1 MLKNEKPKAEFDFEK
16 KLKTSTKVYFK
27 SAVASD
33 AAAPE
38 KSPNVTITTDSKY
51 VYLHSENEGLMKIGT
66 GLNYTMLGKVYVH
79 KPEYRLKERASLA
92 FIHGRL
98 FYRSQRIAPLALIEL
113 NPDTLDEINGNVNFD
128 NQVPNC
134 LFPEMTSPDI
144 EFPHPPV
151 DAEVKTKAKE
161 MTANAASN
169 REKTN
174 NETGQTGT
182 STTANP
188 QKRDIRLMRPPQR
201 SPIFTEG
208 RYLYVVSQWTV
219 EARTRTNEEEDE
231 EEEGGESSTQ
241 SDLRQAKYGVDIYDP
256 LQEFE
261 HIRSVEL
268 VDTLNTI
275 KDGTTG
281 KTKQKPPLNIKCLD
295 QASFATN
302 GSELVMA
309 IPPNV
314 EEGNE
319 IKYKYFSLK
328 DGKMLRANPIKEP
341 FYFTTLSYDYNN
353 NVVYG
358 VNDTKK
364 SFDNFSIYTNSTI
377 PEKFGYNEDSEFYFP
392 YENDKIVDIALEG
405 LGFSEEEDR
414 NKEKQEKI
422 KEDWQVLLN
431 LGFTNKDYPGM
442 SLGELGAI
450 TQNKE
455 QKVHASQAM
464 QLFILA
470 NISRLGDYY
479 ANLLHNKSKDLDSID
494 NFRRPYCVSLLPKV
508 FDYLQQFLE
517 HYSKSFFIDEKDF
530 TSDSIFDQC
539 SLLCVLR
546 IIKYN
551 LANAENLSNHLKK
564 MNVALPKKEF
574 LKLLQKL
581 IDRII
586 ESSKEV
592 VQNRDFDEIRKSIYQ
607 ESLNIMRY
615 NLSFIYE
622 DSMEAILR
630 DLRKNLENLDR
641 KQERDLIL
649 PIFGWLKEPNHIASL
664 VSEIL
669 NDQNTQ
675 REDLVKELSKLIDFI
690 ITCEV
695 KAFCKYVQ
703 NVDDYEKFPAYNV
716 DDFIV
721 EAMSFLLEF
730 QKELL
735 FQVGQK
741 VQDKTLELGPIF
753 ILSSN
758 FTESITRHAVSIN
771 EAFEQKIKDLAK
783 KVEANVKGKAR
794 EKEEEEEKKA
804 GPKEEEITEKK
815 EVEPPKKS
823 GKEKK
828 KSENEIIADI
838 NNKIWEDF
846 TKIFNF
852 KVYFSQI
859 LTVQVNTLT
868 LLASNFLIAAKTLK
882 HISTYLSSLNNLYAA
897 RKEIHSSTLEKV
909 STFLKEKSETL
920 ESEHPPANKVDKKE
934 KVQILGAKSLR
945 IVFDPQCDLKKNCQY
960 IQFFSDDKYKDKI
973 TEKLD
978 KTGEVSSFPK
988 EELVIEGDTVYFLF
1002 HTDNCRL
1009 PNWGYKFTVYA
1020 SIQDIQESD
1029 WMAGFHRTSCW
1040 LASKCAAQLING
1052 SALQQALLQDEEQRY
1067 NNLLNSK
1074 LFSGGIEKCY
1084 FSGGKEAIWIQL
1096 SDIINEFEAG
1106 FLNEYLGSSMTPE
1119 ERQEEEF
1126 FNHIIN
1132 GNSNEK
1138 VTKLLDYIQKQ
1149 FSKECLWAS
1158 LGGENGAKIV
1168 RAAFAVII
1176 KHAGLMVQFQETVD
1190 EVDEIVTQNRVD
1202 ATLKNFIKKW
1212 HAASRMRTWLVE
1224 KRKEI
1229 DEIAERNRQ
1238 TAASAKN
1245 SNLAKSSSSAAPVKK
1260 EKKEDKKKLSK
1271 RKKPAKKEA
1280 EITFQDT
1287 KPQENPAGDE
1297 ESQPQVQLQVRDTEE
1312 IIQRMI
1318 EQIVKKAQFLIQLI
1332 PAKHWSQDQFEKKEK
1347 QLLFRASS
1355 EVEELSNKEEEW
1367 KRRLLQWKS
1376 VRQSK
1381 GVFKS
1386 LEDESKEIH
1395 SSLTTSVLQCLQSPV
1410 SIRRLKKQVESSYLR
1425 AICRTIGLNA
1435 LTQILLGCRGSLF
1448 RQDIVGWLCSS
1459 LRGNE
1464 NKLYHFTDNLQGCG
1478 HFLESAINTA
1488 FKNVIQAAVK
1498 SMINSDWADEIKCM
1512 LESLKWKFH
1521 GDDHAFLAEIDL
1533 FGILRGVDAKSLL
1546 RRAWGRSLNT
1556 SFDGFF
1562 LQIKTSYTN
1571 KMDSPLVKKL
1581 LELFEIIVILCVGK
1595 LQSKHNVNL
1604 AEALSSGSGGP
1615 SLSKKD
1621 KMPQLER
1628 HVSAIDEY
1636 SAEILIRQAFSV
1648 IFTELKE
1655 ADNNY
1660 RSFSGLDWGA
1670 WQRTLLRKE
1679 KKDEEE
1685 KKKKKGK
1692 KPGEAASPGMNED
1705 GLFGEEDLGEGGD
1718 DGSDE
1723 GSRSRNL
1730 EEEED
1735 KNEGED
1741 NQEEEVEED
1750 EFYEEAIEENE
1761 KEEEKFE
1768 GEIEEEIKED
1778 YSLDDSIGA
1787 IVTPSQTALKP
1798 VTAKKDNKE
1807 KKEDKEEGNEES
1819 KRKKKNE
1826 KIKEAIHKEEK
1837 RLLDLINQIYNPE
1850 FLYRLLQLLY
1860 KCAALGLDQVSIV
1873 VGNPKYLAILYSLL
1887 RSGPPNHKMLIT
1899 KILTIVFQTLPFELF
1914 ADSVSDLLKNS
1925 KEPVEQILLHA
1936 DDKNIQGNTLILDYL
1951 MKIIFDIRRRSF
1963 TENIDYPEDYSV
1975 SCELICFFRT
1985 LLSHNSWSKTVG
1997 DYLKNYLL
2005 KSSDNIQKALALSI
2019 LGGEINGL
2027 RYSGK
2032 IRICSTDVDELF
2044 NDNVLLKQKLEDSK
2058 ESAIVLGFSENYK
2071 EKISDEDKKKFKED
2085 DDPRFNIKMNMG
2097 SIIEGRNPAVL
2108 IYSSLAKEITNLSTI
2123 ELSTVN
2129 RFNVFAIDSK
2139 EFEPTKFPIEENLL
2153 NVFKWALEKDLQ
2165 KNVIESTSIYMKAL
2179 SLKSLHNYLEENPEN
2194 INSFITNQKDLLKN
2208 LLEYANQQV
2217 ITGDNLMSLE
2227 LTEER
2232 LYRLLASSAQ
2242 SDLDLSDLKRVTITI
2257 KNFELEA
2264 QFGKEFSNKKYPIQS
2279 GYNLEKIGQ
2288 YYELI
2293 PLSEAKGL
2301 DKKTLNTKAVLI
2313 SLKDWT
2319 EELHEWAALCKIVI
2333 TYGFDLQKLQENIEG
2348 SGTHGRK
2355 AGTKTIP
2362 LKKKKS
2368 NKDDKEPPKLKK
2380 NKSLVSRKQEK
2391 GVLPGCIVNISER
2404 YFNELRNEYNNQGTK
2419 SFKNIF
2425 HEKRLVDE
2433 LIEFG
2438 FPKEVVEEY
2447 FFENSKSSIE
2457 VMINEISKMIEQKD
2471 EEKAKLGGQP
2481 EAEVEEP
2488 IVEPKANE
2496 EDLPN
2501 ENLKD
2506 AEEEAPEAELI
2517 MEDAEKEEAN
2527 SCFKCKGEKEQNNI
2541 NDEKNRLY
2549 DNSIEFEGLNRIG
2562 KIILFKQTNY
2572 NFSIYHAR
2580 RAMLTLLHNWNS
2592 NLESLFFE
2600 NTDKLLRFMK
2610 LICFEAIYSSAI
2622 FCNNTLINQ
2631 MKSLLLKFFELQKTN
2646 KKVADFLDVIFEKC
2660 IVEPISELQ
2669 KKYLVQGSEKHNAE
2683 KASGFT
2689 GRINNECEID
2699 APFLDFSL
2707 WLAHIFFNS
2716 QNEEV
2721 SGKLLRLDLLYT
2733 ILGLL
2738 TVLRQNKSLGWGM
2751 IVFSLDYLEFLKQN
2765 LKKLLKADPTI
2776 FNLFNQEY
2784 IIRLHNYLYNLRS
2797 REKIEAHSR
2806 KTQMITE
2813 ILINLNGL
2821 HRSLEKQELDETMVP
2836 VKICDTRLD
2845 LDKFKTIDNVTDVVE
2860 MMQNYQENKI
2870 LLASTWLQTSGEL
2883 IKKEQKSIDGDHFY
2897 YKNLHTFKVTMPF
2910 TTEAS
2915 IKFSEDSQTDLGD
2928 SVLFSSDVKGENSL
2942 QKMGGNLSKKTVIF
2956 PAGTFY
2962 VHFPAKGSDIF
2973 TFGANESAQ
2982 LGNGDTNGNGP
2993 FCLEQFSS
3001 ANVVSIDGND
3011 NHMMIMNKSGELWS
3025 CGSGSQTGIASGSTR
3040 VLSKVPCKD
3049 KVRSMSCGSNFSIFV
3064 TENNEMFG
3072 VGSNTDGRFGLNWNN
3087 GTATPQKIEFSFSKV
3102 IKQVS
3107 CGTNHSMILTS
3118 ESQVYCTGSN
3128 EFGQLG
3134 LVDEN
3139 GNKSANV
3146 NTFRIVT
3153 EIAKKKAIH
3162 ICAGMYVSFIVI
3174 KEKDK
3179 STTVMSCGEKANGKL
3194 GLGSD
3199 AQNNVINFTT
3209 INELKNVDVKM
3220 VSCKKKHCLAL
3231 TGSGKIYAWG
3241 LNEHGQLG
3249 TGNFENEFKPKLIP
3263 FFENMKAISCG
3274 AGNHHSVVVAKTKND
3289 DHAKVYAFG
3298 ENTSNRL
3305 GLKAGKEKINLPQHV
3320 EFYDEKAP
3328 YSVIVASNHSIIMTE
3343 NMKIPKYRDQHR
3355 VACNTCQSNPINGN
3369 RIIVPVNGQLENYCY
3384 PCFLKLSPVPALS
3397 LCVKEAMNQTK
3408 EFTWPIIEKAETY
3421 LEAKWAD
3428 ENNKEFIG
3436 SSCKNCKTSPIK
3448 DVLYSSMHEKDSTYT
3463 VCEKCMGDILENQ
3476 VSSTIYYRIERPLKG
3491 KNVLPIFSRNYFFIN
3506 SDTYGYNITITP
3518 KFSEKGHDYMIEKYK
3533 ESFKS
3538 FSDDFLNLKP
3548 ETDEQIVDLINNI
3561 AQKKEKSAF
3570 DLDDNVNFPKE
3581 ELNIRTAIDKCSI
3594 DFLRKRFLILK
3605 NFNSRIKTILPY
3617 IDFSAKKD
3625 QNRLRNVYSNASIY
3639 IFWDVK
3645 SDLFEKILAADAK
3658 AGTNMKIK
3666 VNRMKANKFI
3676 QKGKPDHTGEFTVFG
3691 QIFQYFKNTGFS
3703 SFKCTKE
3710 TNPFS
3715 VQFVG
3720 EAAIDVGGPYREA
3733 ISQMCTELQSGAL
3746 PLLIPSPNQKNDSG
3760 QFREKWVLNPGANTL
3775 IHMVHIFF

>member
-1 MLKNEKPKAEFDFEK
+1 MLKNEKPKTEFDFEK
-16 KLKTSTKVYFK
+16 RLKTSNKVYFK
-27 SAVASD
+27 TCLASD
-33 AAAPE
+33 ATAPE
-38 KSPNVTITTDSKY
+38 KSPNVSITNDNKFI
-51 VYLHSENEGLMKIGT
+51 YLHSENEGLMKIGT
-66 GLNYTMLGKVYVH
+66 GFNYTMLGKVYVH
-79 KPEYRLKERASLA
+79 KPDYRLKERSSLV
-92 FIHGRL
+92 FIHGHL
-98 FYRSQRIAPLALIEL
+98 YYRSPRIAPLSLIEI
-113 NPDTLDEINGNVNFD
+113 NIDTLEEIQTNIIFD

-151 DAEVKTKAKE
+151 DPEVKTKGKDSTGPAI
-161 MTANAASN
+161 SN
-169 REKTN
+169 REKGNT
-174 NETGQTGT
+174 ETGPNGT
-182 STTANP
+182 STTVNP
-188 QKRDIRLMRPPQR
+188 QKRDIRLMRPSQR

-208 RYLYVVSQWTV
+208 RFLYVVSQWTV

-231 EEEGGESSTQ
+231 EEEGGESTTA

-261 HIRSVEL
+261 HVRSVEL
-268 VDTLNTI
+268 VDGLNTI
-275 KDGTTG
+275 KDGNTG

-302 GSELVMA
+302 GSELVLA

-314 EEGNE
+314 EEGSE

-328 DGKMLRANPIKEP
+328 DGKLLRSNPIKEP
-341 FYFTTLSYDYNN
+341 LYFTTLSYDYNN
-353 NVVYG
+353 NVIYG
-358 VNDTKK
+358 INDNKK
-364 SFDNFSIYTNSTI
+364 SFDTISCYTNTTI
-377 PEKFGYNEDSEFYFP
+377 PEKFSYNEESEFYFP
-392 YENDKIVDIALEG
+392 YENDKIVEIALEG
-405 LGFSEEEDR
+405 LGFSEEEGDR
-414 NKEKQEKI
+414 NKEKLEKI

-442 SLGELGAI
+442 GLGEMSSI

-470 NISRLGDYY
+470 NIARLGDYY

-517 HYSKSFFIDEKDF
+517 HYSKSYFIDEKDF
-530 TSDSIFDQC
+530 TSDSMFDQC
-539 SLLCVLR
+539 SLLCTLR

-564 MNVALPKKEF
+564 MQVPLPKKEF
-574 LKLLQKL
+574 LQLLQKL
-581 IDRII
+581 IYKII
-586 ESSKEV
+586 DNSKEV
-592 VQNRDFDEIRKSIYQ
+592 VQNRDFEEIRRSIYQ

-649 PIFGWLKEPNHIASL
+649 PIFGWLKESNHIVSL
-664 VSEIL
+664 VAEIL
-669 NDQNTQ
+669 NEQNS
-675 REDLVKELSKLIDFI
+675 RRDDLVKELSKLIDFI

-695 KAFCKYVQ
+695 KFFCRYVQ
-703 NVDDYEKFPAYNV
+703 SVDDYEKFPPYNV
-716 DDFIV
+716 DDFVV

-771 EAFEQKIKDLAK
+771 EAFEQKIKDLGK
-783 KVEANVKGKAR
+783 KVEANIKGKAK
-794 EKEEEEEKKA
+794 EKEEEEEKK
-804 GPKEEEITEKK
+804 GNEEEIIEKK
-815 EVEPPKKS
+815 EIVVSEPKKS

-828 KSENEIIADI
+828 KSESEIIADI

-897 RKEIHSSTLEKV
+897 RKEIHSSNLEKV
-909 STFLKEKSETL
+909 STYLKEKSEIF
-920 ESEHPPANKVDKKE
+920 ESDHPPGNKLDKKE
-934 KVQILGAKSLR
+934 KVYIPGAKSLK
-945 IVFDPQCDLKKNCQY
+945 IIFDPLCDLKRNCQY
-960 IQFFSDDKYKDKI
+960 IQFFSDDKYKEKI

-978 KTGEVSSFPK
+978 KTGEISSFPK
-988 EELVIEGDTVYFLF
+988 EELVIEGDTVYFMF
-1002 HTDNCRL
+1002 HSDNCRL
-1009 PNWGYKFTVYA
+1009 PQWGYKFTVYA

-1074 LFSGGIEKCY
+1074 LFSGGMEKCY

-1106 FLNEYLGSSMTPE
+1106 FLNEYLSSSMTPE
-1119 ERQEEEF
+1119 EKQEEEF

-1138 VTKLLDYIQKQ
+1138 VSKLLDFIQKQ

-1190 EVDEIVTQNRVD
+1190 DVDEIVAQNRVD
-1202 ATLKNFIKKW
+1202 AILKNFIKKW

-1229 DEIAERNRQ
+1229 DEIAERNKQ
-1238 TAASAKN
+1238 NAVVAASKVTV
-1245 SNLAKSSSSAAPVKK
+1245 SKSSSPAPKKDKK
-1260 EKKEDKKKLSK
+1260 EVSKKKTLKK
-1271 RKKPAKKEA
+1271 RGKKEA
-1280 EITFQDT
+1280 EVTFQDT
-1287 KPQENPAGDE
+1287 KPQENPVDE

-1318 EQIVKKAQFLIQLI
+1318 EQIIKKAQFLIQLI
-1332 PAKHWSQDQFEKKEK
+1332 PAKHWSQDQVEKKEK

-1355 EVEELSNKEEEW
+1355 EVEELVNKEEEW

-1381 GVFKS
+1381 AVFKS

-1395 SSLTTSVLQCLQSPV
+1395 ASLTTSVLNCLQSPV

-1512 LESLKWKFH
+1512 LESLKWKYH

-1533 FGILRGVDAKSLL
+1533 FGILRGLDAKSLL
-1546 RRAWGRSLNT
+1546 RRAWGRSLHS

-1604 AEALSSGSGGP
+1604 AEALSSGSGG

-1636 SAEILIRQAFSV
+1636 SAELLILQAFSV
-1648 IFTELKE
+1648 IFTELRE

-1660 RSFSGLDWGA
+1660 RSFAGLDWGA

-1679 KKDEEE
+1679 KKEDEE
-1685 KKKKKGK
+1685 KKKKKSGK
-1692 KPGEAASPGMNED
+1692 KPGEASPGMNDD
-1705 GLFGEEDLGEGGD
+1705 GLFGEEDYGEGEGGD
-1718 DGSDE
+1718 SSE
-1723 GSRSRNL
+1723 RSRSANRD
-1730 EEEED
+1730 EED
-1735 KNEGED
+1735 KDDVED
-1741 NQEEEVEED
+1741 DKEEEANEED

-1768 GEIEEEIKED
+1768 GDLEEEIKEND
-1778 YSLDDSIGA
+1778 MSIEEIEMPIS
-1787 IVTPSQTALKP
+1787 IVHLQATPKP
-1798 VTAKKDNKE
+1798 IGKKEKDKE
-1807 KKEDKEEGNEES
+1807 KKEEKEEANEDA

-1826 KIKEAIHKEEK
+1826 KIKEAILKEEK

-1914 ADSVSDLLKNS
+1914 ADSIVELLKNT
-1925 KEPVEQILLHA
+1925 KEPLDQILLHSE
-1936 DDKNIQGNTLILDYL
+1936 DKKMNGNMLILDYL
-1951 MKIIFDIRRRSF
+1951 MKVIYDIRKRSF
-1963 TENIDYPEDYSV
+1963 TENIDFPEDYGV

-1985 LLSHNSWSKTVG
+1985 LLSQNSWSKTVG
-1997 DYLKNYLL
+1997 DYFKQYLL
-2005 KSSDNIQKALALSI
+2005 NSPDNIHQALALSI

-2044 NDNVLLKQKLEDSK
+2044 NDNVLLKHKLEDSK
-2058 ESAIVLGFSENYK
+2058 ETAIVLGFSENYK

-2085 DDPRFNIKMNMG
+2085 EDPRFNVKMNMG
-2097 SIIEGRNPAVL
+2097 TIMEGRNPAVL
-2108 IYSSLAKEITNLSTI
+2108 IYSSLAKDITNLSTI
-2123 ELSTVN
+2123 ELTTVN

-2139 EFEPTKFPIEENLL
+2139 EFEPTKFPLEENLIRL
-2153 NVFKWALEKDLQ
+2153 YKWALEKNQ
-2165 KNVIESTSIYMKAL
+2165 QQNVIECTSIHMKAL
-2179 SLKSLHNYLEENPEN
+2179 AVKSFHSYLEENTEN
-2194 INSFITNQKDLLKN
+2194 IESFMLNQRDLLKN
-2208 LLEYANQQV
+2208 LLDYANQQV

-2232 LYRLLASSAQ
+2232 LYRLLANSSQ
-2242 SDLDLSDLKRVTITI
+2242 SELDLSDLKKVTITI

-2264 QFGKEFSNKKYPIQS
+2264 QFGKDFSNKKYPIQS
-2279 GYNLEKIGQ
+2279 GYNLEKIAQ
-2288 YYELI
+2288 YYEMI
-2293 PLSEAKGL
+2293 PLNEAKSL
-2301 DKKTLNTKAVLI
+2301 DKKALSSKAVLI
-2313 SLKDWT
+2313 SASEWS
-2319 EELHEWAALCKIVI
+2319 EELLEWLNACKIVL
-2333 TYGFDLQKLQENIEG
+2333 THGLDLQKLQENVEG
-2348 SGTHGRK
+2348 GGSHPRK
-2355 AGTKTIP
+2355 GGKIIP

-2368 NKDDKEPPKLKK
+2368 TVKDEKEKEPPKLKK
-2380 NKSLVSRKQEK
+2380 EKSRVGKKSEK
-2391 GVLPGCIVNISER
+2391 MNLPGCIVNISER
-2404 YFNELRNEYNNQGTK
+2404 YFNELKNEYMNQGIK
-2419 SFKNIF
+2419 GYKNIF

-2447 FFENSKSSIE
+2447 FFENSKSGIE
-2457 VMINEISKMIEQKD
+2457 VMINEISKIIEQKD
-2471 EEKAKLGGQP
+2471 EEKMKLGGSTEEKIIEETEKESIMENTDEKVLEDSTDQKKDL
-2481 EAEVEEP
+2481 EEEP
-2488 IVEPKANE
+2488 Q
-2496 EDLPN
+2496 
-2501 ENLKD
+2501 
-2506 AEEEAPEAELI
+2506 EAELI
-2517 MEDAEKEEAN
+2517 VDDVEKEEAN
-2527 SCFKCKGEKEQNNI
+2527 SCFKCKGDKEQNNI

-2572 NFSIYHAR
+2572 NLSIYHAR
-2580 RAMLTLLHNWNS
+2580 RAVLTLLQNWNS

-2600 NTDKLLRFMK
+2600 NTDQLLRFMK
-2610 LICFEAIYSSAI
+2610 LISFEAIYSSAI
-2622 FCNNTLINQ
+2622 FCNNSLINQ
-2631 MKSLLLKFFELQKTN
+2631 MKNLLLKFFDLQKNN
-2646 KKVADFLDVIFEKC
+2646 KKVSDFLNFIFEKC
-2660 IVEPISELQ
+2660 VVEPLFELQ
-2669 KKYLVQGSEKHNAE
+2669 KKYLSQASDKHAE
-2683 KASGFT
+2683 KSSSFT

-2716 QNEEV
+2716 SNEEI
-2721 SGKLLRLDLLYT
+2721 SGKMLRLDLLYI

-2738 TVLRQNKSLGWGM
+2738 TVIKQNKSLGWGM
-2751 IVFSLDYLEFLKQN
+2751 IVFCLDYLEYLKQN
-2765 LKKLLKADPTI
+2765 LKKLMKADSTI

-2784 IIRLHNYLYNLRS
+2784 VIRLHNFLYSLRS

-2813 ILINLNGL
+2813 ILINLNSL
-2821 HRSLEKQELDETMVP
+2821 HRSLERQELEENMVP

-2883 IKKEQKSIDGDHFY
+2883 IKKEQKSVDGDHFY
-2897 YKNLHTFKVTMPF
+2897 YKNFHTYKVTMPF
-2910 TTEAS
+2910 TTESS
-2915 IKFSEDSQTDLGD
+2915 IRFSEDSQTDLGD
-2928 SVLFSSDVKGENSL
+2928 SILFSSDSKGENSL
-2942 QKMGGNLSKKTVIF
+2942 QKMGGNLSKKTIIF

-3011 NHMMIMNKSGELWS
+3011 SHMMILNKSGELWA

-3040 VLSKVPCKD
+3040 MLAKIPTKD
-3049 KVRSMSCGSNFSIFV
+3049 KVRLMSCGSNFSIFV
-3064 TENNEMFG
+3064 NENNEMYG

-3087 GTATPQKIEFSFSKV
+3087 GTASPQKIDFSFSKV
-3102 IKQVS
+3102 VKQIS
-3107 CGTNHSMILTS
+3107 CGTNHSMLLTS
-3118 ESQVYCTGSN
+3118 ENQVYCTGSN

-3146 NTFRIVT
+3146 NTFRIIT
-3153 EIAKKKAIH
+3153 EIAKKKVIQ
-3162 ICAGMYVSFIVI
+3162 ICSGMYVSFILV

-3179 STTVMSCGEKANGKL
+3179 STNVMSCGEKANGKL

-3199 AQNNVINFTT
+3199 SQNNVINFTV
-3209 INELKNVDVKM
+3209 INELKNAEVKG
-3220 VSCKKKHCLAL
+3220 VYCKKKHCLAL
-3231 TGSGKIYAWG
+3231 TQSGKIYAWG

-3249 TGNFENEFKPKLIP
+3249 LGNTENEFRPKLIP
-3263 FFENMKAISCG
+3263 FFENLKVISCG
-3274 AGNHHSVVVAKTKND
+3274 AGNHHSIVIAKSKND

-3298 ENTSNRL
+3298 ENTANRL
-3305 GLKAGKEKINLPQHV
+3305 GLKAGKEKINTPQHI

-3328 YSVIVASNHSIIMTE
+3328 YSVITASNHSIIMTE
-3343 NMKIPKYRDQHR
+3343 NMKIPKYRDQHK
-3355 VACNTCQSNPINGN
+3355 VVCDSCQSNPINGL
-3369 RIIVPVNGQLENYCY
+3369 RMIITKENAIIENYCY
-3384 PCFLKLSPVPALS
+3384 SCFLKLNPIPALS
-3397 LCVKEAMNQTK
+3397 ICVKEAMSQIK
-3408 EFTWPIIEKAETY
+3408 EFIWPSLEKPETY

-3428 ENNKEFIG
+3428 ENNKEFVG
-3436 SSCKNCKTSPIK
+3436 MSCKNCKISPIK
-3448 DVLYSSMHEKDSTYT
+3448 DVLYSSMHDKDCSYT
-3463 VCEKCMGDILENQ
+3463 ICEKCMADIIENQ
-3476 VSSTIYYRIERPLKG
+3476 VSSSLYYRIERPLKG

-3518 KFSEKGHDYMIEKYK
+3518 KFSEKGHDYMVEKYN
-3533 ESFKS
+3533 ESFKA
-3538 FSDDFLNLKP
+3538 FSDDFINLKS

-3645 SDLFEKILAADAK
+3645 SELFEKVMR
-3658 AGTNMKIK
+3658 N
-3666 VNRMKANKFI
+3666 
-3676 QKGKPDHTGEFTVFG
+3676 
-3691 QIFQYFKNTGFS
+3691 Y
-3703 SFKCTKE
+3703 
-3710 TNPFS
+3710 
-3715 VQFVG
+3715 
-3720 EAAIDVGGPYREA
+3720 
-3733 ISQMCTELQSGAL
+3733 
-3746 PLLIPSPNQKNDSG
+3746 
-3760 QFREKWVLNPGANTL
+3760 
-3775 IHMVHIFF
+3775 